1 MQSCSDIFLC
11 CQSQCCILDVSCFA
25 NLDTLGTLQL
35 EQNSWTDIHRKGN
48 LFPKS
53 SYSFSNNLDVMINGP
68 VAAEGSFPAAGPCP
82 MFHYAEEQKSVKL
95 KVLNS
100 KQL

>member
-1 MQSCSDIFLC
+1 
-11 CQSQCCILDVSCFA
+11 
-25 NLDTLGTLQL
+25 
-35 EQNSWTDIHRKGN
+35 
-48 LFPKS
+48 
-53 SYSFSNNLDVMINGP
+53 MINGP

-82 MFHYAEEQKSVKL
+82 MFHYAEEQKSIKL